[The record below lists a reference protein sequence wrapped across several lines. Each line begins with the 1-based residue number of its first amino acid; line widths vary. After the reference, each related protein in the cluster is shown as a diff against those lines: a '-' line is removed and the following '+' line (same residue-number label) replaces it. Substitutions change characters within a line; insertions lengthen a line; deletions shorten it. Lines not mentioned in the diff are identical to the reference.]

1 MRNMT
6 VFADFKRAKKGIS
19 AVFFI
24 VVVTFTTWLQRFA
37 LNLNRISST
46 PLSILLKCVWVTF
59 IHLM

>member
-6 VFADFKRAKKGIS
+6 VFADFKRAKKCIS

-37 LNLNRISST
+37 LNLHRISST
-46 PLSILLKCVWVTF
+46 SAFGLN
-59 IHLM
+59 IHSLINYEL